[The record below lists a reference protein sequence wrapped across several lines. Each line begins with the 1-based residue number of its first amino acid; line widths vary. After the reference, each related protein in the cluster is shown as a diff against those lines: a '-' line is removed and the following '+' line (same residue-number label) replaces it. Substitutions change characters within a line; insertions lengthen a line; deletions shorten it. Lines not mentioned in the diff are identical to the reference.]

1 MSHLKSLQ
9 EFTTVSLDMSG
20 WFDFGRA
27 EAYVKPLELGDC
39 VEMAPDSVMEPS
51 CFALASPILR
61 SPLIHQQHV
70 KCQAVDL
77 SQQVCLWILEM
88 WTRIDL
94 FNIVEWSV
102 VFLGLDSLDSA
113 DCCEIEDG
121 CDGLGATGLYLQC
134 LAGLVCGQLAS
145 DGRERG
151 ICKFTAKLGG

>member
-1 MSHLKSLQ
+1 MLHLKSLQ

-51 CFALASPILR
+51 CFALASPMLR

-77 SQQVCLWILEM
+77 SQQVCLWIFENLYGLHV
-88 WTRIDL
+88 WTCRISS
-94 FNIVEWSV
+94 N
-102 VFLGLDSLDSA
+102 
-113 DCCEIEDG
+113 
-121 CDGLGATGLYLQC
+121 
-134 LAGLVCGQLAS
+134 GQWYSWGSTL
-145 DGRERG
+145 
-151 ICKFTAKLGG
+151 